1 VRLPGALVLP
11 AGFTL
16 VILAPQFATLT
27 GATAELSGPLVVAL
41 AVAGLLLS
49 PPWRDL
55 PSPWPVFA
63 GVGTFAVFAAPI
75 VLSGQATFAGYIKL
89 DDTATYLAMT
99 DRVMEHAR
107 SVAGLAPS
115 TYEATLSTSLAL
127 GYPTGALMPLGVG
140 HQLLAYDIA
149 WLYQPYL
156 TFMAAL
162 LALTL
167 YALLE
172 RLVESRP
179 LRAAFAIVA
188 AQAAVLYGYVLWG
201 GIKEVAGAWLLALV
215 AALAAWTLDTRGRGA
230 VLPLAAACATLA
242 CVESLPGSVWLGPLF
257 VGVIVYVAWRRT
269 RPLVEQAVV
278 FAVATAVLSIPAFV
292 AYDEWRH
299 HIGGFRSSDELG
311 NLIGPLSGFQV
322 FGIWPSGD
330 FRVKPDHLAI
340 TYFLIAVVI
349 AAALG
354 SAWWAWRRAAWGPL
368 VHVGLAA
375 IGALLIVGLSSP
387 WVAGKALAI
396 ASPAFV
402 ALALAGSAAVLASG
416 RVVEASVVATVIALG
431 VLWSNVLQYHDVW
444 LAPRGQLHELETI
457 GKRFAGVEPALMTTY
472 EPYGV
477 RHFLRNS
484 DPEGASELRRRYVYL
499 RNGTTLD
506 KGESADIDRF
516 RLDQVLVYRMLVL
529 RRGPAASRPPSSYS
543 LAWSGRYYEV
553 WVRPV
558 HPPRQIVEH
567 LSLGDSTQAGAVP
580 RCSDVL
586 RLAQEAKGGSLL
598 YAVAPVAVPVTTPP
612 LSGTLDVDTTIA
624 TGGTY
629 TAWLAGDWYGNAT
642 VWVDGHKVGSKRA
655 ELNWPGLYTDL
666 GTIDLAPGSHR
677 VRITVDTGGWHP
689 GSGGSSYS
697 FGPLTLSPLDTHRD
711 EVDSVPPAD
720 ARSLCGRRLDWI
732 EAVR

>member
-1 VRLPGALVLP
+1 MRLPGALVLP

-16 VILAPQFATLT
+16 VIVAPQFATLT
-27 GATAELSGPLVVAL
+27 DSTAELSGPLVVAL

-55 PSPWPVFA
+55 PSPWPIVA
-63 GVGTFAVFAAPI
+63 ASGTFAVFAAPI

-89 DDTATYLAMT
+89 DDTATYFAMT
-99 DRVMEHAR
+99 DRTMEHAR
-107 SVAGLAPS
+107 NLAGLAPS
-115 TYEATLSTSLAL
+115 TYEATLSTTLAL
-127 GYPTGALMPLGVG
+127 GYPTGALMPLGIG

-156 TFMAAL
+156 AFTAVL

-172 RLVESRP
+172 RLVELRW
-179 LRAAFAIVA
+179 LRAVFAIVA

-201 GIKEVAGAWLLALV
+201 GVKEIAGAWLLALV
-215 AALAAWTLDTRGRGA
+215 ASLAAWTLETRGRGA
-230 VLPLAAACATLA
+230 VLPLAAACAALA
-242 CVESLPGSVWLGPLF
+242 CVESLPGSVWLAPLF
-257 VGVIVYVAWRRT
+257 VAAIVLVVWQRA

-292 AYDEWRH
+292 AYNQWRH
-299 HIGGFRSSDELG
+299 HLGGFRSSDELG

-330 FRVKPDHLAI
+330 FRIKPAHLAI
-340 TYFLIAVVI
+340 TYLLIAVVI
-349 AAALG
+349 GAALAG
-354 SAWWAWRRAAWGPL
+354 AWWAWRRSAWGPL
-368 VHVGLAA
+368 VYVGLAG

-387 WVAGKALAI
+387 WVGGKALAI

-402 ALALAGSAAVLASG
+402 ALALAGCGAFASSG
-416 RVVEASVVATVIALG
+416 RVVAASIAATVIALG

-457 GKRFAGVEPALMTTY
+457 GKQFAGVGPALMTTY

-477 RHFLRNS
+477 RHFLRDS

-499 RNGTTLD
+499 RNGKTLD
-506 KGESADIDRF
+506 KGGSADIDRF

-529 RRGPAASRPPSSYS
+529 RRGPAASRPPSAYS

-567 LSLGDSTQAGAVP
+567 LSLGDATQAGAVP

-612 LSGTLDVDTTIA
+612 LSGTLVVDATVP
-624 TGGTY
+624 TGGMY

-642 VWVDGHKVGSKRA
+642 VSVDGRKVGSKRH

-666 GTIDLAPGSHR
+666 GTIDLASGSHH
-677 VRITVDTGGWHP
+677 VTISVDRGGWRP
-689 GSGGSSYS
+689 SSGGSSYA

-711 EVDSVPPAD
+711 EVNSVPPAD

>member
-1 VRLPGALVLP
+1 MPV
-11 AGFTL
+11 GFTL
-16 VILAPQFATLT
+16 VILAPQFTTLT
-27 GATAELSGPLVVAL
+27 DATAELSGPLVVAL
-41 AVAGLLLS
+41 AVAGLLAS
-49 PPWRDL
+49 PPWRDR
-55 PSPWPVFA
+55 PSPWPAVA
-63 GVGTFAVFAAPI
+63 AASTFAVFAAPI

-89 DDTATYLAMT
+89 DDTATYFAMT

-107 SVAGLAPS
+107 NLAGLAPS
-115 TYEATLSTSLAL
+115 TYEATLSTTLAL
-127 GYPTGALMPLGVG
+127 GYPTGSLMPLGIG

-156 TFMAAL
+156 AFMAAL

-179 LRAAFAIVA
+179 LRAVFAIVA
-188 AQAAVLYGYVLWG
+188 AQAALLYGYVLWG
-201 GIKEVAGAWLLALV
+201 GVKEVAGAWLLALV

-230 VLPLAAACATLA
+230 VLPLAAACAALA
-242 CVESLPGSVWLGPLF
+242 CVESLPGSVWLAPLF
-257 VGVIVYVAWRRT
+257 VAVVVLVVRRRD

-292 AYDEWRH
+292 AYNQWRH
-299 HIGGFRSSDELG
+299 HLAGFRSSDELG

-340 TYFLIAVVI
+340 TYVLIAVVI
-349 AAALG
+349 VAALAG
-354 SAWWAWRRAAWGPL
+354 AWWAWRRSAWGPL
-368 VHVGLAA
+368 VHIGLAA

-387 WVAGKALAI
+387 WVGGKALAI

-402 ALALAGSAAVLASG
+402 ALALAGCGAFVASG
-416 RVVEASVVATVIALG
+416 RALEASLAATAIALG

-457 GKRFAGVEPALMTTY
+457 GKQFAGIEPALMTTY

-499 RNGTTLD
+499 RNGKTLN
-506 KGESADIDRF
+506 KTESADIDRF

-529 RRGPAASRPPSSYS
+529 RRGPAASRPPSAYS

-558 HPPRQIVEH
+558 HPARRIVEH
-567 LSLGDSTQAGAVP
+567 LSLGDTTQAGAVP
-580 RCSDVL
+580 RCPDVL
-586 RLAQEAKGGSLL
+586 RLAREAKGGSLL
-598 YAVAPVAVPVTTPP
+598 YAVAPLAVPVTTPP
-612 LSGTLDVDTTIA
+612 LSGTLAVDTTIP

-642 VWVDGHKVGSKRA
+642 VWVDGRKVGSKRA

-666 GTIDLAPGSHR
+666 GTIDLAPGTHR
-677 VRITVDTGGWHP
+677 VKITVDTGGWHP
-689 GSGGSSYS
+689 GSGGSSYA
-697 FGPLTLSPLDTHRD
+697 FGPLTLSPLDTNRD
-711 EVDSVPPAD
+711 AVDSVAPAD
-720 ARSLCGRRLDWI
+720 ARSLCGRRLDWV

>member
-1 VRLPGALVLP
+1 
-11 AGFTL
+11 
-16 VILAPQFATLT
+16 
-27 GATAELSGPLVVAL
+27 
-41 AVAGLLLS
+41 
-49 PPWRDL
+49 L
-55 PSPWPVFA
+55 PSPWVVVAPA
-63 GVGTFAVFAAPI
+63 GTFAVFAAPI

-89 DDTATYLAMT
+89 DDTATYFAMT
-99 DRVMEHAR
+99 DRAMEHAR
-107 SVAGLAPS
+107 NLAGLAPS
-115 TYEATLSTSLAL
+115 TYEATLSTTLAL
-127 GYPTGALMPLGVG
+127 GYPTGALMPLGLG

-156 TFMAAL
+156 AFMAAL
-162 LALTL
+162 LGLTL

-172 RLVESRP
+172 GLAESRC

-201 GIKEVAGAWLLALV
+201 GVKEIAGAWLLALV
-215 AALAAWTLDTRGRGA
+215 AALAAWTLGTRGRGG
-230 VLPLAAACATLA
+230 VLPLAAACAALA
-242 CVESLPGSVWLGPLF
+242 CVESLPGSVWLAPLF
-257 VGVIVYVAWRRT
+257 LAVVVLVVRRRT

-278 FAVATAVLSIPAFV
+278 LAVATAALSIPAFV
-292 AYDEWRH
+292 AYNRWRH
-299 HIGGFRSSDELG
+299 HLGGFRSSDELG

-330 FRVKPDHLAI
+330 FRVNPDHLVL
-340 TYFLIAVVI
+340 TYLLIAVVI
-349 AAALG
+349 AAALAG
-354 SAWWAWRRAAWGPL
+354 AWWAWRRSAWGPL
-368 VHVGLAA
+368 VHVVMAG

-387 WVAGKALAI
+387 WVGGKALAM
-396 ASPAFV
+396 AAPALV
-402 ALALAGSAAVLASG
+402 ALALAGCGAFAASG
-416 RVVEASVVATVIALG
+416 RVVEASVAATLIALG
-431 VLWSNVLQYHDVW
+431 VLWSNALQYHDVW
-444 LAPRGQLHELETI
+444 LAPRDQLHELEAI
-457 GKRFAGVEPALMTTY
+457 GKRFAGVGPTLMTTY

-484 DPEGASELRRRYVYL
+484 DPEGASELRRRFDYL
-499 RNGTTLD
+499 RNGKTLE
-506 KGESADIDRF
+506 KGGSADIDRF
-516 RLDQVLVYRMLVL
+516 RLDQVLAYRMLVL
-529 RRGPAASRPPSSYS
+529 RRGPAASRPPSSFS

-558 HPPRQIVEH
+558 HPPRRIVEH
-567 LSLGDSTQAGAVP
+567 LSLGDATQAGAVP

-598 YAVAPVAVPVTTPP
+598 YAVAPVAAPVTTPP
-612 LSGTLDVDTTIA
+612 LSGTLAVDA
-624 TGGTY
+624 AVPTGGRY

-642 VWVDGHKVGSKRA
+642 VRVDGRKVGSRRE

-677 VRITVDTGGWHP
+677 VQITVDTGGWHP
-689 GSGGSSYS
+689 GSGGSSYA

-720 ARSLCGRRLDWI
+720 ARRLCGRRLDWI